1 MIKGL
6 YAAASS
12 MVGLEKR
19 HDVIANNLANASTAG
34 YKRSDGAFR
43 GYLESYFGKPVHPSM
58 FDAHRGPGGGM
69 RIVETFTDW
78 NNGPLA
84 TTGDPLNVALQGPG
98 FLAVETP
105 EGERFTR
112 NGQLALNNLGQ
123 LVTEEGDLVLDQGGG
138 PITPESP
145 DFEIDREGG
154 VSVGG
159 VPIGQLRVVE
169 FAEPGLLE
177 RRGRNLYAAPEQA
190 IEETLPADNT
200 VVTHR
205 ALEQANV
212 QTPTEMVHLLTGLR
226 AYEANQRVITTHDE
240 TMNQLISQVG
250 MPS

>member
-212 QTPTEMVHLLTGLR
+212 QTPTEMVNLLTGLR